1 MRSST
6 EASKVGHCGTDRMAG
21 VAVKPGATAV
31 QLSPSLPNELRR
43 ALRQGADARFR
54 RVMAEYKS
62 ALRQGFSACGG
73 LCLVLSAP

>member
-43 ALRQGADARFR
+43 ALRQG
-54 RVMAEYKS
+54 
-62 ALRQGFSACGG
+62 FSACGG
-73 LCLVLSAP
+73 LCLVLSAPCRLRARDARR